1 MTQFDHRKHFIDNFG
16 GNDEKVNIEK
26 VICEKDFIA
35 WFIMNC
41 FPEGLD
47 EENDMSIYDVMED
60 NYSFDV
66 DWFNKFNNYYDG
78 VFEENDGYVDNPNSI
93 MVQLNNHKEL
103 IIEFHPGDIIFFM
116 NNLKIGCTGPDYSI
130 RVIPVDE
137 YIKLTKDLCYE
148 NKLFLLPMVEVKE
161 YEETKFRE
169 IVELIIS
176 NFSIKKCCE
185 KQIVEIIISNC
196 LS

>member
-1 MTQFDHRKHFIDNFG
+1 MRNI
-16 GNDEKVNIEK
+16 VNIEE
-26 VICEKDFIA
+26 VICKKDFFV

-47 EENDMSIYDVMED
+47 KENDMSIYDVIEE
-60 NYSFDV
+60 NYSFDI
-66 DWFNKFNNYYDG
+66 DWFNKFTNYYDG

-93 MVQLNNHKEL
+93 IVQLNNHNEL
-103 IIEFHPGDIIFFM
+103 IIEFHPGDVIFFM

-130 RVIPVDE
+130 GVIPIDE
-137 YIKLTKDLCYE
+137 YIELTKDLCYE

-161 YEETKFRE
+161 YEEKKFRE
-169 IVELIIS
+169 IVGFIIS
-176 NFSIKKCCE
+176 NLNIKKSCE
-185 KQIVEIIISNC
+185 KQVVEIIISNC